1 MGSLVAP
8 EQPDHAGLTLPLMR
22 IRNAAASLGPA
33 EARLA
38 EFILGNPEKVVYLSI
53 SELAD
58 ACSVSDATIIRFCKR
73 IGYRGYYEFKI
84 SLAVE
89 SSSPT
94 KHFHENVARDD
105 STADI
110 LRKVTADSVRAL
122 QGFESAIHPGQ
133 FERAVDCMAAAG
145 RIEIYG
151 VGGSAFIAD
160 MAYHKWLKLGLS
172 VIAITDPHIQLMSAS
187 LLTKRDVA
195 IGISDSGTS
204 VQIVYALEKA
214 RQSGAATIAI
224 TGHDRSPICKVSDI
238 VLLTRAT
245 DTVET
250 ESLCRRAVQVN
261 LIECLAVAVGIKNY
275 EQSVET
281 IRKTD
286 AAVVSYKL

>member
-8 EQPDHAGLTLPLMR
+8 EKPDHAGLTLPLMR
-22 IRNAAASLGPA
+22 IRNAIASLGPA

-38 EFILGNPEKVVYLSI
+38 EFILGSPEKVVYLSI

-58 ACSVSDATIIRFCKR
+58 VCSVSDATIIRFCKR

-110 LRKVTADSVRAL
+110 IRKVTADSVRAL

-133 FERAVDCMAAAG
+133 FERAVQRMAAAG

-160 MAYHKWLKLGLS
+160 TAYHKWLKLGLS

-187 LLTKRDVA
+187 LLTRGDVA
-195 IGISDSGTS
+195 LGISDSGTS

-214 RQSGAATIAI
+214 KQSGAATIAM
-224 TGHDRSPICKVSDI
+224 TGHDRSPICRVSDI
-238 VLLTRAT
+238 VLLTRAAN
-245 DTVET
+245 TVET

-261 LIECLAVAVGIKNY
+261 LIECLAVAVGIRNY

>member
-1 MGSLVAP
+1 
-8 EQPDHAGLTLPLMR
+8 
-22 IRNAAASLGPA
+22 
-33 EARLA
+33 
-38 EFILGNPEKVVYLSI
+38 
-53 SELAD
+53 
-58 ACSVSDATIIRFCKR
+58 
-73 IGYRGYYEFKI
+73 
-84 SLAVE
+84 
-89 SSSPT
+89 
-94 KHFHENVARDD
+94 
-105 STADI
+105 
-110 LRKVTADSVRAL
+110 
-122 QGFESAIHPGQ
+122 
-133 FERAVDCMAAAG
+133 MAAAG
-145 RIEIYG
+145 RIEMYG

>member
-1 MGSLVAP
+1 M
-8 EQPDHAGLTLPLMR
+8 
-22 IRNAAASLGPA
+22 
-33 EARLA
+33 
-38 EFILGNPEKVVYLSI
+38 
-53 SELAD
+53 
-58 ACSVSDATIIRFCKR
+58 SDAIIRFCKR
-73 IGYRGYYEFKI
+73 IGYRGYHEFKI

-110 LRKVTADSVRAL
+110 IRKVTADSVRAL

-133 FERAVDCMAAAG
+133 FERAVQCMAEAG

-187 LLTKRDVA
+187 LLTRGDVA
-195 IGISDSGTS
+195 LGISDSGTS

-214 RQSGAATIAI
+214 RQSGAAT
-224 TGHDRSPICKVSDI
+224 
-238 VLLTRAT
+238 
-245 DTVET
+245 
-250 ESLCRRAVQVN
+250 
-261 LIECLAVAVGIKNY
+261 
-275 EQSVET
+275 
-281 IRKTD
+281 
-286 AAVVSYKL
+286 